1 MSRRL
6 NFQYGVRKTSG
17 FTLLE
22 LLLVVFIMSVLAFSA
37 VSLTDTMES
46 SQDQYRYERAR
57 NQAADLKKA
66 IIDRV
71 DGQEV
76 VSGFVADMGNFPIDM
91 AALAFG
97 ISDSEQKDK
106 AYMQSTKVKPYY
118 DPTTSF
124 DSSVGLVETFRN
136 STANSLHLDLL
147 GLETIKGFRGSF
159 VVNEEED
166 PNDLLADEF
175 FYGSYLELQPGSNT
189 YTGEEKPRFDNGWGN
204 LNGGFSTSRAQ
215 PGANLLTDDDKTH
228 GWKWEFSTVSTENLS
243 EQFLLYSLGKNG
255 IADPSNSGIEL
266 YSRDL
271 LLTSIDYA
279 AWSVEAASIE
289 VEVVNDVADLDGY
302 QFAAAL
308 LILDSTQTE
317 LPIQERWRTIP
328 STSVIA
334 PINLGQTYS
343 LAFNLARI
351 PAGTHILLL
360 TGSNREYSTPIGFAE
375 EISPGSS
382 GQPEKQRVVVSD
394 HLVYQLELTLPNKD
408 DDLETKTSDSG
419 LSLRAALE
427 DLNLKFEEDVD
438 FEIKP
443 ISYQYNSPF
452 SYDIEI
458 DIEDLTGKQNSDF
471 DEITVL
477 LPNTLPAV
485 RGKRVHINP
494 KQGNKLL
501 INLSTIVAQ

>member
-17 FTLLE
+17 FSLLE

-46 SQDQYRYERAR
+46 SQDQFRYERAR

-106 AYMQSTKVKPYY
+106 AYMQSTNVKPYY

-124 DSSVGLVETFRN
+124 DIDVGLVETFRN
-136 STANSLHLDLL
+136 STADSLHLDLL

-166 PNDLLADEF
+166 PDDLLADEF
-175 FYGSYLELQPGSNT
+175 FYGSYLELLPGSNT
-189 YTGEEKPRFDNGWGN
+189 YTGEEKPRFDNGWGPMN
-204 LNGGFSTSRAQ
+204 EPGFSTSRAQ
-215 PGANLLTDDDKTH
+215 PGANKLTDDDKTH
-228 GWKWEFSTVSTENLS
+228 GWKWEFSTVSIS
-243 EQFLLYSLGKNG
+243 EQFLLSSLGKNG
-255 IADPSNSGIEL
+255 IADPPNSGIEL

-289 VEVVNDVADLDGY
+289 VEVVNDVADLNGY

-328 STSVIA
+328 STSVIT
-334 PINLGQTYS
+334 PVNLGQTYS
-343 LAFNLARI
+343 LAFNFARI

-382 GQPEKQRVVVSD
+382 GHPEKQRVVVSD
-394 HLVYQLELTLPNKD
+394 HRDYQLELTLPNKGD
-408 DDLETKTSDSG
+408 VLETKTSTAG

-427 DLNLKFEEDVD
+427 DLNLKFEEDID
-438 FEIKP
+438 FEIEP

-458 DIEDLTGKQNSDF
+458 DIEDLTGGKQNSNF
-471 DEITVL
+471 DEISVL
-477 LPNTLPAV
+477 LPNTPAVV

-494 KQGNKLL
+494 KQGNKLV